1 MRKDPEYQNGRLV
14 HSVWKNNK
22 KQLRKEKRKAD
33 QQLQQR
39 LQEQQQWQ
47 EHYIVNEDDLVD
59 CDN

>member
-1 MRKDPEYQNGRLV
+1 MRKDPKYQDGRLV

-22 KQLRKEKRKAD
+22 KQLRKEKREAVK
-33 QQLQQR
+33 R
-39 LQEQQQWQ
+39 LQKLIEDQYQ